1 MLVARNTL
9 SLTAVAVKSQL
20 KKYFDNS
27 LYFVKIIIAT
37 VLAKKPTVPN
47 ISEPYPTK
55 MNYEVKIPNIL
66 KQAYSIPYD

>member
-27 LYFVKIIIAT
+27 LYLVKIIIAI

-55 MNYEVKIPNIL
+55 MYYEVKIPNIF
-66 KQAYSIPYD
+66 KQAYLIIR